1 MDSLNY
7 DLLDPMK
14 SSTRKH
20 PVSSGTKETPHG
32 KPIPRRPSAA
42 QNVDEDP
49 RVVVGVDIG
58 GSNLRVA
65 LADLG
70 GTVLGKW
77 SASTKETSSPEM
89 VIAQIGKGIDSL
101 LKDSSASRSSLAAIA
116 AGAPG
121 ITDREAGVVVATS
134 YLRGW
139 RDVPFQSLLESAFH
153 IPAAVENDVRMAA
166 LGEHWMGVAR
176 VISNFVFLEV
186 ARGISNFVFLAIGT
200 GIAAGIFANGTLLR
214 GARCTAG
221 EVGYMYVPG
230 ASEQVAQRGT
240 PGSLEST
247 IGGEGIRQQWLAAGK
262 SSPHSKHLTATEVFD
277 LALTGD
283 LLAKVVLDRSAQ
295 LLAYAVYNISLV
307 LNPSLF
313 VLGGGVGMNGALRD
327 ATEAVLQRY
336 SEPAQPRLIISS
348 LGQDAQLMGAI
359 RLALDTV
366 ERRTE

>member
-1 MDSLNY
+1 
-7 DLLDPMK
+7 MK

-20 PVSSGTKETPHG
+20 SVSSRTKKTTRRSPASS
-32 KPIPRRPSAA
+32 PRSKT
-42 QNVDEDP
+42 QNVKPESKL
-49 RVVVGVDIG
+49 VVGVDIG

-65 LADLG
+65 LADLH

-77 SASTKETSSPEM
+77 SASTKETSSAEM
-89 VIAQIGKGIDSL
+89 VIAQIGKGVDSV
-101 LKDSSASRSSLAAIA
+101 LKDHSASRSSLTAIA

-121 ITDREAGVVVATS
+121 ITDRKAGIVVATS

-139 RDVPFQSLLESAFH
+139 RDVPFQSLLEAAFH

-166 LGEHWMGVAR
+166 LGEHWKGVAR
-176 VISNFVFLEV
+176 GVPD
-186 ARGISNFVFLAIGT
+186 FVFLAIGT
-200 GIAAGIFANGTLLR
+200 GIAAGIFSNGTLLQ
-214 GARCTAG
+214 GAKCTAG

-230 ASEQVAQRGT
+230 ASEEIAEPGT

-247 IGGEGIRQQWLAAGK
+247 LGGDGIRQQWLEAGK
-262 SSPHSKHLTATEVFD
+262 GSAHAKGLTATEAFD

-283 LLAKVVLDRSAQ
+283 PSAKLVLDRSAK

-307 LNPSLF
+307 LNPSMF
-313 VLGGGVGMNGALRD
+313 VLGGGVGMNRVLRD
-327 ATEAVLQRY
+327 ATEAILQRH
-336 SEPAQPRLIISS
+336 SEPAQPKLTISK

-366 ERRTE
+366 ERRTK